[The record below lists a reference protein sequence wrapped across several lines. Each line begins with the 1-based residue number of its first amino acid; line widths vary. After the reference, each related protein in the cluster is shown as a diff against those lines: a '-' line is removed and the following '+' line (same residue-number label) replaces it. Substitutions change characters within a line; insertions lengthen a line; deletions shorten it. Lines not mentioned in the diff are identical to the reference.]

1 MMKASKIREQS
12 DQELLNEEIKLQDQI
27 FKLRFQNAV
36 GQLDNPLK
44 LRHVRR
50 DLARVKTI
58 LNERKRQQAAKAA
71 APTAGG

>member
-1 MMKASKIREQS
+1 MKPSKIREQS
-12 DQELLNEEIKLQDQI
+12 VRELKNEEERLEQQI

-44 LRHVRR
+44 LRVVRR

-58 LNERKRQQAAKAA
+58 LNEKRRAEAATPDAQAS
-71 APTAGG
+71 GR

>member
-1 MMKASKIREQS
+1 MKPAKIREQNV
-12 DQELLNEEIKLQDQI
+12 QELLNEEGRLEEQI

-44 LRHVRR
+44 LRVVRR

-58 LNERKRQQAAKAA
+58 LNEKRRAEADAS
-71 APTAGG
+71 TSGR